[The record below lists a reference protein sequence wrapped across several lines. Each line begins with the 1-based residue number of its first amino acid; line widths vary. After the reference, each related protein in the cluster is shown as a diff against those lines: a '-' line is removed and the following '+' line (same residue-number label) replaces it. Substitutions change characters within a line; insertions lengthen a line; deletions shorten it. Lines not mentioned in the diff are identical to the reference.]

1 MLGINIRLWLIIN
14 FQYHIKYYLI
24 INITEFSRAIM
35 QVTNLNPK
43 TVSYLFFNSFCWP
56 SWLFLFNCSSWG
68 LVYKKD
74 KFYLKL
80 SLQTWV

>member
-1 MLGINIRLWLIIN
+1 MFGINIRLWLIIH

-35 QVTNLNPK
+35 QVNNLNPK
-43 TVSYLFFNSFCWP
+43 TFSYLFFNSFCSP
-56 SWLFLFNCSSWG
+56 SWLFLFICSSWG
-68 LVYKKD
+68 LVYKQD